1 MIRYWPALVSVLLSL
16 GAIAGYVAFLRVHSV
31 RNHPELY
38 LVAFALA
45 TLIAG
50 VAAWRAARWPNF
62 VALALSALL
71 LILGGYFNF
80 VLARVPATAT
90 ALRVG
95 EPAPDFTLPDA
106 MGAPVSLAS
115 FRDRT
120 PVVGSSRRRLL
131 PRLLVTL
138 LRLRAPRTWS
148 CADRAG

>member
-16 GAIAGYVAFLRVHSV
+16 GAIAGYFAFLRVPAV

-45 TLIAG
+45 ALIAG
-50 VAAWRAARWPNF
+50 VASWRAARWPNLA
-62 VALALSALL
+62 ALALSAVLL
-71 LILGGYFNF
+71 VLGGYFNF

-90 ALRVG
+90 TFKIG

-106 MGAPVSLAS
+106 TGAPVSLAS

-120 PVVGSSRRRLL
+120 PVV
-131 PRLLVTL
+131 LVFY
-138 LRLRAPRTWS
+138 RGYW
-148 CADRAG
+148 